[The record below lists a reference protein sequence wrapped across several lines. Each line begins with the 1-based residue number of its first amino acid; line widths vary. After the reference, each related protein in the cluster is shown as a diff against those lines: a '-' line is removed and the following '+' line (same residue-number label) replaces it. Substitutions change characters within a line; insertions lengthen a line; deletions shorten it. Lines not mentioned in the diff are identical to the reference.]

1 MSNALK
7 NINNHQ
13 TAQTVKAS
21 PAQVENNAGGFVF
34 SVSDKSRLERFLIL
48 GTDGGTYYVGEKE
61 LTEQNVEFV
70 KSLISKDEKLVRETM
85 VSVADENR
93 AVRVSPT
100 IFTAALLH
108 TYGEDKE
115 ALRAVLP
122 KVLRTSTH
130 LFEYAQYVKNL
141 GGWGR
146 SKRGTVKD
154 WYEGKTVDQLALQL
168 VKYRQRNGWTH
179 RDLLRLSHAK
189 PDAALA
195 QFALGKNI
203 EGDVPDL
210 VKGYLAISNAKTAKE
225 AITILNDYPQ
235 LPWETIP
242 TELHKDVDIWK
253 TLFRNGSLK
262 GTALLRNVSRLARLD
277 AFTDLDFAADYAAE
291 LSDPDA
297 VKRSRLHP
305 INYLNASVVYTDG
318 SMVRSGGYYYA
329 GRRKDWTTESLIADA
344 LDKGFYA
351 AFGNV
356 EPANK
361 RNLVAVDVSGSM
373 GSPALGLDLSCAQVA
388 GAMAMVLARTEPKTL
403 VRGFTSAPGR
413 LYGGATELTDLGVTK
428 NDTLPLV
435 MKKVSDLNFGSTDC
449 SLPMEWARE
458 NNVEIDT
465 FSVITDNETY
475 AGNIHP
481 FQAVKK
487 YRKATGIDA
496 RLAVF
501 GVSATDFTIADPSD
515 PGMMDFVGFDASA
528 PKVFTDFSA
537 GSL

>member
-7 NINNHQ
+7 NINNHK

-21 PAQVENNAGGFVF
+21 PDQVENNAGGFVF

-48 GTDGGTYYVGEKE
+48 GTDGGTFYVGEKK
-61 LTEQNVEFV
+61 LTDQNVEFV
-70 KSLISKDEKLVRETM
+70 KSLIAKDEKLVRETM
-85 VSVADENR
+85 VAVADENR

-122 KVLRTSTH
+122 KILRTSTH

-146 SKRGTVKD
+146 SKRNAVKD
-154 WYEGKTVDQLALQL
+154 WYENKTADQLALQL

-189 PDAALA
+189 PEAALA
-195 QFALGKNI
+195 QFALGKDI
-203 EGDVPDL
+203 EGEAPRVI
-210 VKGYLAISNAKTAKE
+210 KGYLSVSQAKSIKE
-225 AITILNDYPQ
+225 VVSILKDYPE
-235 LPWETIP
+235 LPWEAVP
-242 TELHKDVDIWK
+242 TEFHKDVELWK
-253 TLFRNGSLK
+253 TLFRNGSLR
-262 GTALLRNVSRLARLD
+262 GTALLRNVTRLAKLD
-277 AFTDLDFAADYAAE
+277 AFTDLDFAVDYATQ
-291 LSDPDA
+291 LSDADA
-297 VKRSRLHP
+297 VKRARLHP
-305 INYLNASVVYTDG
+305 VNYLNASVVYTEG
-318 SMVRSGGYYYA
+318 SVIRDNGYSR
-329 GRRKDWTTESLIADA
+329 GRKKDWTTESIIADA

-351 AFGNV
+351 AFGNI

-361 RNLVAVDVSGSM
+361 RNLVALDVSGSM
-373 GSPALGLDLSCAQVA
+373 ASPALGLDLSCAQVA
-388 GAMAMVLARTEPKTL
+388 GAMAMVLIRTEPKAL
-403 VRGFTSAPGR
+403 IRGFTSNG
-413 LYGGATELTDLGVTK
+413 YNWSGANLTDLGVTK
-428 NDTLPLV
+428 NDTLPQV
-435 MKKVSDLNFGSTDC
+435 MKKVHDRNFGGTDC

-458 NNVEIDT
+458 NDVAIDT
-465 FSVITDNETY
+465 FSVITDNETW
-475 AGNIHP
+475 AGGIQP
-481 FQAVKK
+481 FQALKN

-501 GVSATDFTIADPSD
+501 GVSSTEFTIADPKD

-537 GSL
+537 GRL

>member
-1 MSNALK
+1 MSKALK
-7 NINNHQ
+7 NINNHK

-21 PAQVENNAGGFVF
+21 PEQVENNAGGFVF

-48 GTDGGTYYVGEKE
+48 GTDGGTYYVGEKT
-61 LTEQNVEFV
+61 LTEDNAGFV
-70 KSLISKDEKLVRETM
+70 KGLILKDEKLVRETM
-85 VSVADENR
+85 VAVADGNR
-93 AVRVSPT
+93 AVRVSPA

-108 TYGEDKE
+108 TYGTDKE

-146 SKRGTVKD
+146 SKRNAVKD
-154 WYEGKTVDQLALQL
+154 WYEGKTSDQLALQL

-189 PDAALA
+189 PEAVLA
-195 QFALGKNI
+195 QFALGKEI
-203 EGDVPDL
+203 EGDVPN
-210 VKGYLAISNAKTAKE
+210 VIKGYLAVSNAKTLKE
-225 AITILNDYPQ
+225 VLTVLSEYPE
-235 LPWETIP
+235 LPWEAVP
-242 TELHKDVDIWK
+242 TDFHKEAEVWK
-253 TLFRNGSLK
+253 ALFRNGSLR
-262 GTALLRNVSRLARLD
+262 GTALLRNVTRLARLD
-277 AFTDLDFAADYAAE
+277 AFTDLDFAADYAKE

-297 VKRSRLHP
+297 VKRARLHP
-305 INYLNASVVYTDG
+305 INYLNASVVYTNG
-318 SMVRSGGYYYA
+318 SLDRSGGYYA
-329 GRRKDWTTESLIADA
+329 GRKKNWTTESMIADA
-344 LDKGFYA
+344 LDQGFYT
-351 AFGNV
+351 AFGNI

-373 GSPALGLDLSCAQVA
+373 GSPANGLELSCAQVA

-403 VRGFTSAPGR
+403 VRGFTSANGR
-413 LYGGATELTDLGVTK
+413 LWGGATELTDLGVTK
-428 NDTLPLV
+428 NDTLPQV
-435 MKKVSDLNFGSTDC
+435 MKKVADRNFGSTDC
-449 SLPMEWARE
+449 AMPMEWARE
-458 NNVEIDT
+458 NDVAIDT
-465 FSVITDNETY
+465 FTVITDNETY
-475 AGNIHP
+475 AGNVHP
-481 FQAVKK
+481 FQAVKN

-537 GSL
+537 GRL